1 VLYLSDYDNIAFKAR
16 GMDVIARNLSQA
28 FTAEK
33 VALLR
38 NIAADYDLNPN
49 ELIAKYIDGNI
60 TIATPR
66 RTNVKTDRRK
76 KKNDYIEVDE
86 YVFKDI
92 KYLVDTKNN
101 IYTYNIEKPMLIG
114 EKLVDGSI
122 KFYDGYIT
130 GSC

>member
-1 VLYLSDYDNIAFKAR
+1 
-16 GMDVIARNLSQA
+16 MDVIARNLSQA

-33 VALLR
+33 VTLLR

-60 TIATPR
+60 TIATTR
-66 RTNVKTDRRK
+66 RTNTKTDRRK
-76 KKNDYIEVDE
+76 KKNDFVEVDE

-114 EKLVDGSI
+114 ERLVDGSV
-122 KFYDGYIT
+122 KFYDGYIV
-130 GSC
+130 GSPPC